1 MIFMRLN
8 KEEVIAYCIM
18 EESLEP
24 VQADNV
30 QVFDKNSMFYLRF
43 NATLQD
49 FNVKNRN
56 GRIYMGSAMIPSLTA
71 DHIMELQRNGSWFGE
86 CGHPM
91 SDDIKRILTID
102 PKLISHRIVKHEV
115 NNYRCTG
122 TIETLDTEFG
132 RQMTKSILQG
142 MNPAFSLRAL
152 APLVKKP
159 DGTAVV
165 QSKCHAVCYDWVIL
179 PSHRVAYRDQSSPIE
194 KVVKKLVENGNV
206 VNEGSVVPVNES
218 AIKDFISM
226 ESQNVKLVSNL
237 CEVALGD
244 MTLSKDMRHVILK
257 EGNDSF
263 VVKLEDKIKYD
274 INNYMRQL

>member
-1 MIFMRLN
+1 MRLN
-8 KEEVIAYCIM
+8 KEEVVAYLIM
-18 EESLEP
+18 EEALAP
-24 VQADNV
+24 VKANDV
-30 QVFDKNSMFYLRF
+30 QFFDKNNLFYVRF

-56 GRIYMGSAMIPSLTA
+56 GRIYMGSAMIPSLNA
-71 DHIMELQRNGSWFGE
+71 EHILELQKNGSWFGE
-86 CGHPM
+86 AGHPM

-102 PKLISHRIVKHEV
+102 PKLISHRIVSHTV
-115 NNYRCTG
+115 NNYKCTG
-122 TIETLDTEFG
+122 TIETMDTEFG

-165 QSKCHAVCYDWVIL
+165 QTKCHAVCYDWVIL
-179 PSHRVAYRDQSSPIE
+179 PSHKTAYRDQSSPIE
-194 KVVKKLVENGNV
+194 KIVKKVNDGGNV
-206 VNEGSVVPVNES
+206 VNESTIIPVEEN

-226 ESQNVKLVSNL
+226 ESSNVKLISNL

-244 MTLSKDMRHVILK
+244 MTLSKDMRHVIIK
-257 EGNDSF
+257 EGTDTF
-263 VVKLEDKIKYD
+263 VVPLEEKIKHD
-274 INNYMRQL
+274 INNYFKNI

>member
-1 MIFMRLN
+1 MRLN
-8 KEEVIAYCIM
+8 KEEVVAYLIM
-18 EESLEP
+18 EESLDP
-24 VQADNV
+24 VQANDV
-30 QVFDKNSMFYLRF
+30 QFFDKNSLFYVRF

-56 GRIYMGSAMIPSLTA
+56 GRIYLGSAMIPSLTA
-71 DHIMELQRNGSWFGE
+71 EHIMELQRNGSWFGE
-86 CGHPM
+86 AGHPM

-102 PKLISHRIVKHEV
+102 PKLISHRIVSHTV
-115 NNYRCTG
+115 NNYKCTG
-122 TIETLDTEFG
+122 TIETLDTEMG

-165 QSKCHAVCYDWVIL
+165 QSKCHAVCYDWVVL
-179 PSHRVAYRDQSSPIE
+179 PSHKAAYADQSTPVE
-194 KVVKKLVENGNV
+194 KIVKKVTEGGNV
-206 VNEGSVVPVNES
+206 VNEGALIPVHEN

-226 ESQNVKLVSNL
+226 ESANVKLISNV
-237 CEVALGD
+237 CEVALGN

-257 EGNDSF
+257 EGTDTF
-263 VVKLEDKIKYD
+263 VVSLEDKIKND
-274 INNYMRQL
+274 INHYMRNL

>member
-1 MIFMRLN
+1 MRLN
-8 KEEVIAYCIM
+8 KEEVVAYLIM

-24 VQADNV
+24 VQANDV
-30 QVFDKNSMFYLRF
+30 KVYDKNNLFYVRF

-56 GRIYMGSAMIPSLTA
+56 GRVYMGSAMIPSLRA
-71 DHIMELQRNGSWFGE
+71 DHIMELQKNGSWFGE
-86 CGHPM
+86 AGHPM

-102 PKLISHRIVKHEV
+102 PKLISHRIVSHDV

-122 TIETLDTEFG
+122 VIETLDTDMG

-165 QSKCHAVCYDWVIL
+165 QSKCHAVCYDWVVL
-179 PSHRVAYRDQSSPIE
+179 PSHKVAYADQSAPVE
-194 KVVKKLVENGNV
+194 KIVKNVMASGNV
-206 VNEGSVVPVNES
+206 VNESAIIPVHEA

-226 ESQNVKLVSNL
+226 ESSNVKLISNV
-237 CEVALGD
+237 CEVALGN

-257 EGNDSF
+257 EGTDTF
-263 VVKLEDKIKYD
+263 VVPLEEKIKYD
-274 INNYMRQL
+274 INKYLKKL

>member
-1 MIFMRLN
+1 MRLN
-8 KEEVIAYCIM
+8 KEEVVAYLIM

-24 VQADNV
+24 VQANDV
-30 QVFDKNSMFYLRF
+30 KVYDKNNLFYVRF

-56 GRIYMGSAMIPSLTA
+56 GRVYMGSAMIPSLRA
-71 DHIMELQRNGSWFGE
+71 DHIMELQKNGSWFGE
-86 CGHPM
+86 AGHPM

-102 PKLISHRIVKHEV
+102 PKLISHRIVSHDV

-122 TIETLDTEFG
+122 VIETLDTDMG

-165 QSKCHAVCYDWVIL
+165 QSKCHAVCYDWVVL
-179 PSHRVAYRDQSSPIE
+179 PSHKVAYADQSAPVE
-194 KVVKKLVENGNV
+194 KIVKNVMAGGNV
-206 VNEGSVVPVNES
+206 VNESTIIPVHEA

-226 ESQNVKLVSNL
+226 ESSNVKLISNV
-237 CEVALGD
+237 CEVALGN

-257 EGNDSF
+257 EGTDTF
-263 VVKLEDKIKYD
+263 VVPLEEKIKYD
-274 INNYMRQL
+274 INKYLKKL